1 MTSAP
6 QYPRCGRCGR
16 PLDAAAP
23 RGLCRACL
31 LLGALAE
38 EPFPETE
45 STNPTTHPTPTLR
58 YLGDYEL
65 LEEVGRGGMGV
76 VYRARQAS
84 LNRTVAVKLLLL
96 GRFAGAQAEA
106 RFRHEAAAAARLRH
120 PNVVSVFEVGEH
132 DGQPFFSME
141 FVAGRDLDALVRTHP
156 LAPDEAA
163 RLLESVARAV
173 QHAHEQGVAHR
184 DLKPS
189 NVLVDEFGEPRVTDF
204 GLAKLLEAGPEL
216 TATGQVMGTPG
227 FLAPEQVGRK
237 PSRRSR
243 KSDGAESE
251 SSEIQ
256 QTEPG
261 ADSPASGSD
270 PRAAD
275 VYSLGAMLYHA
286 LTGRAPFAGASLAE
300 TLRQVAENEPPS
312 PRLLNPDIPADLETI
327 TLKCLAKEPARRYAG
342 AADLAEELARCRRG
356 EPIEARPVAPAERA
370 WRWARRHPAPAVL
383 ALLMLALAVG
393 GPLVA
398 WHMNELRLASERFAE
413 ESRQRLVAAH
423 VANGLRLAE
432 ANSVAESLPWFVE
445 ALALDAGRPECEEI
459 HRLRLGTM
467 LAQTAPL
474 RALWEID
481 GPVRDL
487 WFSADGSRLIAWL
500 DNERGVPA
508 LRAWSP
514 TNGATLPLP
523 PRPANAHDALA
534 VSSDIGAM
542 ILPATNGATLFR
554 REGTNVVLRALDLDS
569 PAVAAAFSADG
580 QSVALGAK
588 DGGVRVFSVGTGQP
602 LGLAWRVEDAV
613 DGLTFDGRG
622 TRLAVSYGGRYVQVR
637 DLALGRSSRNL
648 GRFHPVSA
656 VAFCDNSDELLV
668 TFRDGYADIWN
679 ALRTTRKFELRP
691 DTELTAAAWT
701 PQSRHVA
708 TAGRDGRVR
717 VWHATTRSELVPAL
731 AHGTNLVRV
740 VFSPD
745 GNLLAAATAD
755 RLVQVWDLRAER
767 RSPLPSARPPA
778 ADRLG
783 LKAVVGTDNS
793 VRVVARGQVV
803 SPPLRQPELS
813 AARLAGDGRSV
824 VTTAATGEELYW
836 PLALETRPMEELR
849 RMAELLSARRLDSSG
864 ELVPLSAAELKRRW
878 ALD

>member
-1 MTSAP
+1 M
-6 QYPRCGRCGR
+6 
-16 PLDAAAP
+16 
-23 RGLCRACL
+23 
-31 LLGALAE
+31 GALAE
-38 EPFPETE
+38 EPFPDAE
-45 STNPTTHPTPTLR
+45 STNPTTRPTPTLR

-120 PNVVSVFEVGEH
+120 PNVVPVFEVGEH

-141 FVAGRDLDALVRTHP
+141 FVAGRDLDELVRAHP

-163 RLLESVARAV
+163 RLLERVARAV
-173 QHAHEQGVAHR
+173 QHAHDQGVAHR

-204 GLAKLLEAGPEL
+204 GLAKLSDADPEL
-216 TATGQVMGTPG
+216 TATGQVLGTPG
-227 FLAPEQVGRK
+227 FLAPEQAGRK
-237 PSRRSR
+237 PGGRTPHSAEAPSIARQDRFGMPGPSDARRSA
-243 KSDGAESE
+243 SDGGRQAPPFPNHDATTDAV
-251 SSEIQ
+251 SS
-256 QTEPG
+256 G
-261 ADSPASGSD
+261 HD

-275 VYSLGAMLYHA
+275 IYSLGAMLYHA

-327 TLKCLAKEPARRYAG
+327 TLKCLAKEPSRRYAS
-342 AADLAEELARCRRG
+342 AADLAEELARFRRG
-356 EPIEARPVAPAERA
+356 EPILARPVAPAERA
-370 WRWARRHPAPAVL
+370 WRWARRHPARAALALLVL
-383 ALLMLALAVG
+383 ALAAG

-398 WHMNELRLASERFAE
+398 WRMNQLRLSSERFAE

-432 ANSVAESLPWFVE
+432 ANAVAEALPWFVE
-445 ALALDAGRPECEEI
+445 ALALEAGRPECEEI

-467 LAQTAPL
+467 LANAAPL
-474 RALWEID
+474 RALWETD

-514 TNGATLPLP
+514 TNGAPLPLP

-534 VSSDIGAM
+534 VSRDISGM

-554 REGTNVVLRALDLDS
+554 REGTNVVLRVLEFGS
-569 PAVAAAFSADG
+569 PAVAAAFSADA
-580 QSVALGAK
+580 QNIALGTK
-588 DGGVRVFSVGTGQP
+588 SGGVRVFSAVTGQP
-602 LGLAWRVEDAV
+602 QGPAWQVEDTV
-613 DGLTFDGRG
+613 DGLTFDGRAG
-622 TRLAVSYGGRYVQVR
+622 RLAVSHGGRFVQVR
-637 DLALGRSSRNL
+637 DLAFARSSRNL

-656 VAFCDNSDELLV
+656 VAFCDSSDELLV

-778 ADRLG
+778 AVRLG

-836 PLALETRPMEELR
+836 PVALETRPVAELR
-849 RMAELLSARRLDSSG
+849 RLAELLSARRLDSSG